1 MQQRGLRRA
10 TIIVNR
16 AARGVPADFD
26 ATRMVRYLGRRG
38 LEARLAE
45 PGSAADATHAA
56 RESAARGDDILFVVG
71 GDGSVRDAALGL
83 SGSATALAA
92 VPSGTVNIWAREAGI
107 PRGMRAAL
115 DAHLAGQSVH
125 MDLGI
130 AGDTCFLLMAG
141 VGWDAEVAARVS
153 PRLKKA
159 VGDLAYMAE
168 AFIAAPGLRT
178 RRVTW
183 DAGEGE
189 RVDPL
194 AWMVL
199 GNTRLYG
206 GRVHLTPDA
215 IIDDGELDVVA
226 FCPSGVLDTLRIA
239 GNIVTKRASGRHI
252 TSLRTPRVRIETPG
266 LPVQLDGDVAGETPM
281 AFSVAK
287 GALLVSVPAGP
298 LAPIFGREHIDRRRR
313 D

>member
-1 MQQRGLRRA
+1 M
-10 TIIVNR
+10 IVNR
-16 AARGVPADFD
+16 AARGVPDDFD
-26 ATRMVRYLGRRG
+26 ATRITRYLGRRG
-38 LEARLAE
+38 LEAQLAE
-45 PGSAADATHAA
+45 PGSAAEATCAA
-56 RESAARGDDILFVVG
+56 RESAARGDDILFVAG

-83 SGSATALAA
+83 SGSETALAA

-130 AGDTCFLLMAG
+130 AGETCFLLMAG

-168 AFIAAPGLRT
+168 ALRAAPGLRT

-183 DAGEGE
+183 DAGAGG
-189 RVDPL
+189 RVTL

-226 FCPSGVLDTLRIA
+226 FCPGGRIETLRIA
-239 GNIVTKRASGRHI
+239 GEILTGRAYGPYV
-252 TSLRTPRVRIETPG
+252 TSLRTARLRIDTPG
-266 LPVQLDGDVAGETPM
+266 LAVQLDGDVVGETPM

-298 LAPIFGREHIDRRRR
+298 LARIFGREHIDRRRR
-313 D
+313 G